1 MTRLERLFVWTGGAL
16 FVLSLMACAYVYFV
30 AWAVPAEGGARTRA
44 VAVNAALLA
53 IFAFHHSAFARES
66 VKSHLARVL
75 PERLLRS
82 IYVWTASLLLLLV
95 LALWQ
100 PVAGETYRVGG
111 WRTYAHVI
119 VQLAGLWLIAR
130 AVAKIDPLE
139 LAGIAPPRP
148 TDSSGGL
155 QIAGPY
161 RLVRHPLYLGW
172 ILALFGA
179 ASMTGDRLAFAIITT
194 LYLLLAIPWEER
206 SLGRSFGDAYAR
218 YQRQVRWRV
227 IPFVY

>member
-1 MTRLERLFVWTGGAL
+1 MIRFERLFVWTGGAL
-16 FVLSLMACAYVYFV
+16 FVLSLMFCAYVYFLV
-30 AWAVPAEGGARTRA
+30 WAVPAEGDARVWA
-44 VAVNAALLA
+44 VSFDATLLA
-53 IFAFHHSAFARES
+53 VFAFHHSVFARES

-95 LALWQ
+95 LELWQ
-100 PVAGETYRVGG
+100 PVAGETYRVYG
-111 WRTYAHVI
+111 WRAYAHAI
-119 VQLAGLWLIAR
+119 VQLTGLWLIAR

-139 LAGIAPPRP
+139 LAGIAPQRP
-148 TDSSGGL
+148 LANSAGL

-161 RLVRHPLYLGW
+161 RWVRHPLYLGW
-172 ILALFGA
+172 ILALFGTTN
-179 ASMTGDRLAFAIITT
+179 MTGDRLAFAIITT
-194 LYLLLAIPWEER
+194 AYLLLAIPWEER
-206 SLGRSFGDAYAR
+206 SLTRSFGDAYAR